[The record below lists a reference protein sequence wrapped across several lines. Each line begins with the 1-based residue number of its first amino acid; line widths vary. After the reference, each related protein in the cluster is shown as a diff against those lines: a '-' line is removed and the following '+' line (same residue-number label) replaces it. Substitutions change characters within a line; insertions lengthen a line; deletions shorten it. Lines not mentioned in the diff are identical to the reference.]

1 MMRLIVPIVLI
12 ALAAGLFFGFT
23 DPLINGSLE
32 PSTPTNPTVKGG
44 IKALRA
50 EKAKLD
56 EALTNAR
63 KLSERMDELTMEYNN
78 LPPDKLARL
87 NQFLPD
93 TVDNVQL
100 IIDINNIAKAH
111 GMSIRDVKVQTEEPK
126 TQTSV
131 ISRSGSMEQGSVAL
145 SFVVSGPYRVF
156 QDFLIDLSK
165 SVRVVDIN
173 TAVVSAGQARGVYDY
188 NVELKTYWLK

>member
-1 MMRLIVPIVLI
+1 MMRFIFPIILI

-23 DPLINGSLE
+23 DPLMNAPLE
-32 PSTPTNPTVKGG
+32 PSTAINPTVKGG
-44 IKALRA
+44 IKALRE

-63 KLSERMDELTMEYNN
+63 KLSERMDALTMEYNN
-78 LPPDKLARL
+78 LPPEKLARL

-100 IIDINNIAKAH
+100 IIDINNIAKNH

-131 ISRSGSMEQGSVAL
+131 ISRPGSMEQGSVAL

-156 QDFLIDLSK
+156 QDFLIDLSR

-173 TAVVSAGQARGVYDY
+173 SAVLGAAPVKGVYDY

>member
-1 MMRLIVPIVLI
+1 MRLIVPIVLI